1 MIIKN
6 ETKERIIEEYNQFK
20 EKMYANK
27 TLEERKELDQ
37 FFTPPEITIKMLEE
51 LNCDDISNKKILDPT
66 SGSGNILVTCLLAGA
81 KPENLYGNDYDKNM
95 VDLCRKRIIDGCKKY
110 NIDYSNF
117 KDYQIHRGNALQKFC
132 LNYFEEDYD
141 QIYNFNKIDDLS
153 YDPDDGVKE
162 ELW

>member
-1 MIIKN
+1 MTLTEEIKN
-6 ETKERIIEEYNQFK
+6 KIVEEYESFK
-20 EKMYANK
+20 EHMYAGKSLEQRK
-27 TLEERKELDQ
+27 TLDQ
-37 FFTPPEITIKMLEE
+37 FFTPPSLTIQMIEKFD
-51 LNCDDISNKKILDPT
+51 CDTLAGKNILDPT
-66 SGSGNILVTCLLAGA
+66 SGSGNLLVACLIAGA
-81 KPENLYGNDYDKNM
+81 DPDKLYGNDYDNDM
-95 VDLCRKRIIDGCKKY
+95 VILCRKRLKDVCNKMNKAG
-110 NIDYSNF
+110 F

>member
-1 MIIKN
+1 MTLTEEIKN
-6 ETKERIIEEYNQFK
+6 KIVEEYESFK
-20 EKMYANK
+20 EHMYAGKSLEQRK
-27 TLEERKELDQ
+27 TLDQ
-37 FFTPPEITIKMLEE
+37 FFTPPSLTIQMIEKFD
-51 LNCDDISNKKILDPT
+51 CDTLAGKNILDPT
-66 SGSGNILVTCLLAGA
+66 SGSGNLLVACLIAGA
-81 KPENLYGNDYDKNM
+81 DPDKLYGNDYDNDM
-95 VDLCRKRIIDGCKKY
+95 VILCRKRLKDVCNMMNKAG
-110 NIDYSNF
+110 F

>member
-1 MIIKN
+1 MIEKFDCDTLVGKN
-6 ETKERIIEEYNQFK
+6 
-20 EKMYANK
+20 
-27 TLEERKELDQ
+27 
-37 FFTPPEITIKMLEE
+37 
-51 LNCDDISNKKILDPT
+51 ILDPT
-66 SGSGNILVTCLLAGA
+66 SGSGNLLVACLIAGA
-81 KPENLYGNDYDKNM
+81 DPDKLYGNDYDNDM
-95 VDLCRKRIIDGCKKY
+95 VILCRKRLKGVCNKMNKTG
-110 NIDYSNF
+110 F

>member
-1 MIIKN
+1 MTLTEEIKN
-6 ETKERIIEEYNQFK
+6 KIVEEYESFK
-20 EKMYANK
+20 EHMYAGKSLEQRK
-27 TLEERKELDQ
+27 TLDQ
-37 FFTPPEITIKMLEE
+37 FFTPPSLTIQMIEKFD
-51 LNCDDISNKKILDPT
+51 CDTLVGKNILDPT
-66 SGSGNILVTCLLAGA
+66 SGSGNLLVACLIAGA
-81 KPENLYGNDYDKNM
+81 DPDKLYGNDYDNDM
-95 VDLCRKRIIDGCKKY
+95 VILCRKRLKDVCNKMNKAG
-110 NIDYSNF
+110 F

>member
-1 MIIKN
+1 MTLTEEIKN
-6 ETKERIIEEYNQFK
+6 KIVEEYESFK
-20 EKMYANK
+20 EHMYAGK
-27 TLEERKELDQ
+27 SLEQRKALDQ
-37 FFTPPEITIKMLEE
+37 FFTPPSLTIQMIEKFD
-51 LNCDDISNKKILDPT
+51 CDTLVGKNILDPT
-66 SGSGNILVTCLLAGA
+66 SGSGNLLVACLIAGA
-81 KPENLYGNDYDKNM
+81 DPDKLYGNDYDNDM
-95 VDLCRKRIIDGCKKY
+95 VILCRKRLKDVCNRMNKAG
-110 NIDYSNF
+110 F

>member
-1 MIIKN
+1 MTLTEEIKN
-6 ETKERIIEEYNQFK
+6 KIVEEYESFK
-20 EKMYANK
+20 EHMYAGK
-27 TLEERKELDQ
+27 SLEQRKALDQ
-37 FFTPPEITIKMLEE
+37 FFTPPSLTIQMIEKFD
-51 LNCDDISNKKILDPT
+51 CDTLAGKNILDPT
-66 SGSGNILVTCLLAGA
+66 SGSGNLLVACLIAGA
-81 KPENLYGNDYDKNM
+81 DPDKLYGNDYDNDM
-95 VDLCRKRIIDGCKKY
+95 VILCRKRLKDVCNRMNKIG
-110 NIDYSNF
+110 F

>member
-1 MIIKN
+1 MTLTEEIKN
-6 ETKERIIEEYNQFK
+6 KIVEEYESFK
-20 EKMYANK
+20 EHMYAGKSLEQRK
-27 TLEERKELDQ
+27 TLDQ
-37 FFTPPEITIKMLEE
+37 FFTPPSLTIQMIEKFD
-51 LNCDDISNKKILDPT
+51 CDTLAGKNILDPT
-66 SGSGNILVTCLLAGA
+66 SGSGNLLVACLIAGA
-81 KPENLYGNDYDKNM
+81 DPDKLYGNDYDNDM
-95 VDLCRKRIIDGCKKY
+95 VILCRKRLKDVCNRMNKAG
-110 NIDYSNF
+110 F

>member
-1 MIIKN
+1 MTLTEEIKN
-6 ETKERIIEEYNQFK
+6 KIVEEYESFK
-20 EKMYANK
+20 EHMYAGKSLEQRK
-27 TLEERKELDQ
+27 TLDQ
-37 FFTPPEITIKMLEE
+37 FFTPPSLTIQMIEKFD
-51 LNCDDISNKKILDPT
+51 CDTLVGKNILDPT
-66 SGSGNILVTCLLAGA
+66 SGSGNLLVACLIAGA
-81 KPENLYGNDYDKNM
+81 DPDKLYGNDYDNDM
-95 VDLCRKRIIDGCKKY
+95 VILCRKRLKDVCNRMNKAG
-110 NIDYSNF
+110 F

>member
-1 MIIKN
+1 MTLTEEIKN
-6 ETKERIIEEYNQFK
+6 KIVEEYESFK
-20 EKMYANK
+20 EHMYAGKSLEQRK
-27 TLEERKELDQ
+27 TLDQ
-37 FFTPPEITIKMLEE
+37 FFTPPSLTIQMIEKFD
-51 LNCDDISNKKILDPT
+51 CDTLAGKNILDPT
-66 SGSGNILVTCLLAGA
+66 SGSGNLLVACLIAGA
-81 KPENLYGNDYDKNM
+81 DPNKLYGNDYDNDM
-95 VDLCRKRIIDGCKKY
+95 VILCRKRLKDVCNKMNKTG
-110 NIDYSNF
+110 F